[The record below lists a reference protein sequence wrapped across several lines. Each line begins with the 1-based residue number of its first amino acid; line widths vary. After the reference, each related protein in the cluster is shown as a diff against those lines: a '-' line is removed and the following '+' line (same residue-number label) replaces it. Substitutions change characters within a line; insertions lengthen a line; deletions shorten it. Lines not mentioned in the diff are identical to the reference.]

1 MYGKRDLTKFIIQT
15 LLAKLTAIGTTLGVT
30 ACMAILWRQ
39 GGKKKR
45 NSMKQGYWEAKKRSY
60 LPYGQ

>member
-1 MYGKRDLTKFIIQT
+1 MSCFREFIIQT

-45 NSMKQGYWEAKKRSY
+45 NSMKQGNWETKNKE
-60 LPYGQ
+60 LFP

>member
-30 ACMAILWRQ
+30 ACMAILWRL
-39 GGKKKR
+39 GGKKK
-45 NSMKQGYWEAKKRSY
+45 ELPPLRSIG
-60 LPYGQ
+60 LTD